1 VITRSVIV
9 VVFNYILLL
18 GQVYWLMWQNSSAHE
33 SRNCCCIFISCC
45 LLRYIYWL
53 MWQNSS
59 AHESRNCCCII
70 IYCCL
75 LRYIGSCGRITV
87 LTRAVIVVVFNYIL
101 LLGRVYWA
109 YWLIWQNYSAQES
122 CNCCCVIYYLVAWSG
137 ILAHVAEFQ
146 CSRES

>member
-1 VITRSVIV
+1 
-9 VVFNYILLL
+9 
-18 GQVYWLMWQNSSAHE
+18 
-33 SRNCCCIFISCC
+33 
-45 LLRYIYWL
+45 

-109 YWLIWQNYSAQES
+109 YWLIWQNSSAHES
-122 CNCCCVIYYLVAWSG
+122 RNCCCIFISCCLLRYIYWLMWQNYRAHENCICCCIIISCCLVRYIGSCG
-137 ILAHVAEFQ
+137 RITVSEGDLTPLADQLTSDLELRSDLAVQ
-146 CSRES
+146 V